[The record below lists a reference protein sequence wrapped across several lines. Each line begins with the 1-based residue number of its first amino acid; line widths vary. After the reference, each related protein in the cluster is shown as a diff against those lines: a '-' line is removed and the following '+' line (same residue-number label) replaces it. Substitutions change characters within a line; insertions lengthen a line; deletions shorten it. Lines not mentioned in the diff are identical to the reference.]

1 MASTVAFM
9 LLATNL
15 ESPKPQGSIC
25 GKALSAVQLWRDPK
39 IWLLQCTNLTFGF
52 AAAWL
57 GGYVSRNILSQAL
70 DSDFIGFAGALLSAL
85 AAVLSRLLGA
95 VAARVGK
102 GPVVA
107 LGAASFILL
116 GVLSRWVGNPATW
129 GAGVLIFYALHGV
142 GRAVYESTNKAIFA
156 DFFPGEKST
165 GAFANVFIFS
175 TGSST
180 VAFILGATEE
190 ASAELYLL
198 LVF

>member
-25 GKALSAVQLWRDPK
+25 GKALSAVQVWRDPK

-52 AAAWL
+52 A
-57 GGYVSRNILSQAL
+57 
-70 DSDFIGFAGALLSAL
+70 
-85 AAVLSRLLGA
+85 
-95 VAARVGK
+95 AARVGK